1 MIIAVYSKFNV
12 DRLLKLGNVIS
23 LVAAAAVV
31 CLELGMLCFYPWQS
45 TIDSEELKMPSVF
58 TQTPF
63 PYEAIG
69 NGALMLNPHQ
79 TWGWVSHLAKE
90 LLVIAH
96 NSRPDAMQSEA
107 QILLGLKTEDAS
119 KQMTS
124 GKVLFL
130 EKNDAT
136 GAFTFSEGPQPLWV
150 KPILLENGRVL
161 IEAGKKLG
169 QLDSAHGSEEKGQF
183 VVPACASAA
192 RGKKYSTLAQE
203 AFGLLKN
210 AKCWGQDLLIQ
221 QYGGGEFR
229 KWREKLKIE
238 LFQGAASYVVF
249 VAKGDYVMWK
259 EGRWQEAPLSELSA
273 QQPVALVRAVSPRAV
288 ELTVWDE
295 TGFYPASVELAIEH
309 GGRVNQ
315 KAQATLTQPR
325 LRTASQISCM
335 LGKKRVVLR
344 QGDWMLKTG
353 AGWRNLRRKEEIE
366 SCLHHRIKG
375 ELFIFD
381 SLEKEQGRWVVK
393 GNLFDEMRTQVQSVS
408 MPIEMENK
416 TGKSRKKRKIPFA
429 PQGAIIG

>member
-12 DRLLKLGNVIS
+12 DRLLKLGNLAFLIVI
-23 LVAAAAVV
+23 AAVV
-31 CLELGMLCFYPWQS
+31 CIELGMLCFYPWQS
-45 TIDSEELKMPSVF
+45 SVDSEELKMPSAF
-58 TQTPF
+58 AQAPF

-69 NGALMLNPHQ
+69 SGALMLNPHQ

-96 NSRPDAMQSEA
+96 NSRPDATGSEA
-107 QILLGLKTEDAS
+107 QILLGLKTEEAP

-124 GKVLFL
+124 GKTLFL
-130 EKNDAT
+130 EKNEAT
-136 GAFTFSEGPQPLWV
+136 GAFVFSEGPQPLWI

-169 QLDSAHGSEEKGQF
+169 QLDSAHGYEEKGQF
-183 VVPACASAA
+183 VVPASASAA

-203 AFGLLKN
+203 AFALLKN

-221 QYGGGEFR
+221 QYGGGEFG
-229 KWREKLKIE
+229 KWREKFKIE
-238 LFQGAASYVVF
+238 FAQGPASYVIF
-249 VAKGDYVMWK
+249 VATGDYLMWK
-259 EGRWQEAPLSELSA
+259 EGRWQEAPLSELST
-273 QQPVALVRAVSPRAV
+273 QQPVALVRTVSPRSV

-309 GGRVNQ
+309 AGRLNQ
-315 KAQATLTQPR
+315 KADAALTQPR
-325 LRTASQISCM
+325 LRTASQVSCM

-344 QGDWMLKTG
+344 QGDWMLRTG
-353 AGWRNLRRKEEIE
+353 TGWRNLRRKEEIE

-381 SLEKEQGRWVVK
+381 SLEKEQGRWVLK
-393 GNLFDEMRTQVQSVS
+393 GSLFDEMRTQVQHVSV
-408 MPIEMENK
+408 PIEMENK

-429 PQGAIIG
+429 PQGALIG